1 MISIKLHSS
10 RISPTILKSSPR
22 FYFFNLNFDYL
33 KFSMLSFTS
42 QKPQLPIHSINKIM
56 LNSSNFLL
64 KCAPKPYPKVWFYQ
78 LVLGEGV
85 QLKIFF
91 PFLFF
96 FSLGGNEPL
105 SLVHDMFEAFN
116 GIQTKKKIVGPLHIV
131 MRKNYFPPNL
141 SHV

>member
-78 LVLGEGV
+78 LVLGGCTT
-85 QLKIFF
+85 KDIFSF
-91 PFLFF
+91 FVFF
-96 FSLGGNEPL
+96 FLWGAMSHFHWSMICLKP
-105 SLVHDMFEAFN
+105 SMVSR
-116 GIQTKKKIVGPLHIV
+116 QKKKLWDP
-131 MRKNYFPPNL
+131 FTL
-141 SHV
+141 S